1 MRRRAS
7 LPSGWI
13 AGPGLSCA
21 PRGHNAAARPRGAR
35 LTGFQ
40 YSRIGTIAPTSTT
53 IGIQRG
59 AALQRGSTPGGHG
72 ATGRHVY
79 SAEQHPMEGQPA
91 PARHLDRAG
100 FERLFRERYA
110 GLCAFARRYVRD
122 AALAEELVQDVFLA
136 LWQRRHA
143 LERRDSIAAY
153 LFTSVRNAALNQL
166 KHREVAR
173 RFRRD
178 AALAAAPR
186 PVAADEVA
194 HHNELAEALEAAI
207 ADLPE
212 KARLALTLS
221 RDAGLTYAQIAET
234 LGVSVKAVEANVSRA
249 LRLLRERL
257 APYLE
262 DRD

>member
-1 MRRRAS
+1 M
-7 LPSGWI
+7 
-13 AGPGLSCA
+13 
-21 PRGHNAAARPRGAR
+21 
-35 LTGFQ
+35 
-40 YSRIGTIAPTSTT
+40 
-53 IGIQRG
+53 
-59 AALQRGSTPGGHG
+59 
-72 ATGRHVY
+72 
-79 SAEQHPMEGQPA
+79 
-91 PARHLDRAG
+91 
-100 FERLFRERYA
+100 
-110 GLCAFARRYVRD
+110 
-122 AALAEELVQDVFLA
+122 QDVFLA